1 LAFYRKNI
9 AFLFLLLLV
18 GISLPKAWVHQC
30 KQSIEVN
37 SDLADHNEDSHQ
49 EQSHCDVCDFEFGT
63 LQVTTFEPLF
73 GSANLLTTF
82 YKNILVE
89 TELANAVI
97 LLNKAP
103 PVLPLFQV

>member
-1 LAFYRKNI
+1 M
-9 AFLFLLLLV
+9 
-18 GISLPKAWVHQC
+18 HQC
-30 KQSIEVN
+30 KQSIEVTT
-37 SDLADHNEDSHQ
+37 DLADHHEDSHQ

-63 LQVTTFEPLF
+63 LQFTTFEPSF
-73 GSANLLTTF
+73 GSTTLLTTF

-103 PVLPLFQV
+103 PVLPVFQV